1 MSHYLKNHLIQ
12 MMLDINN
19 LNLKKIDLPAK
30 RNKKRRKQKLKRDIT
45 LMIQL
50 LLLEEVP
57 LLAEELEEL
66 KEDLA
71 LEEVLIE
78 VMLDLVVAVAV
89 PEVMMLVKALVEEE
103 ELINPKESAVE
114 VLVQEEYLVMDLPEE
129 ALEEEHRE
137 KKDTHLVVMNLM
149 EVLEEVVIKKAVLN
163 LHPEEAEEEDLMLE
177 LPEAED
183 QVAMNQEENM
193 NHHLEVVEWAEEEA
207 KKKDKV
213 DTEEL
218 ENVMV

>member
-149 EVLEEVVIKKAVLN
+149 EVLEEV
-163 LHPEEAEEEDLMLE
+163 
-177 LPEAED
+177 
-183 QVAMNQEENM
+183 AMNQEENM